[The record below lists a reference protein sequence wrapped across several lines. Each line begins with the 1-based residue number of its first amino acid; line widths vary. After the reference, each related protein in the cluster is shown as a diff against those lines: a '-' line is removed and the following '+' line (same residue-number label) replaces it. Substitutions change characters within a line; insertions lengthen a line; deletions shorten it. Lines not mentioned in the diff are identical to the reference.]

1 MLTMMLLS
9 GCATTGQ
16 EIDKPTVREI
26 IKESV
31 KVVDTACKWVSPIYI
46 SKSDTLTA
54 GTARQILTHNETWKA
69 NCDGL
74 HDKSR
79 E

>member
-1 MLTMMLLS
+1 MMIPLLLS
-9 GCATTGQ
+9 ACATTGQ

-46 SKSDTLTA
+46 SKADTLTA

-69 NCDGL
+69 NCDDVHNEGR
-74 HDKSR
+74 D
-79 E
+79 